1 MYAAPDPFAE
11 TPHIPLIYPQN
22 QGLRYFF
29 SPPHKLHRS
38 WKKLFFF
45 FRKLLS
51 AVLNIAGIFVITDG
65 SKIVPGKLRYFRCGS
80 FLQSVIFF
88 KMGRIRSLF
97 VCRLKYCL
105 MKFCPTGAGFDRKQ
119 NEMFQN

>member
-22 QGLRYFF
+22 QGLRYFSRLLISF
-29 SPPHKLHRS
+29 IDPGKM
-38 WKKLFFF
+38 LFFF

-97 VCRLKYCL
+97 CL
-105 MKFCPTGAGFDRKQ
+105 SFKILPDEILPDWSRI
-119 NEMFQN
+119 